1 MLYAELIKSQFNEK
15 LASMSG
21 IEYFPWLTI
30 NMRWIW
36 MQKREMQILKKVK
49 REIGIE
55 FFEKSHKNSRKFEH
69 EIINLQTFRYD

>member
-1 MLYAELIKSQFNEK
+1 MTDNQHEMDLDAK
-15 LASMSG
+15 
-21 IEYFPWLTI
+21 
-30 NMRWIW
+30 
-36 MQKREMQILKKVK
+36 KRNANFKKKVK

>member
-1 MLYAELIKSQFNEK
+1 MTDNQHE
-15 LASMSG
+15 MG
-21 IEYFPWLTI
+21 
-30 NMRWIW
+30 W